1 MTNSNAT
8 SLPHGRWDIYGP
20 VHKGLRLAA
29 TDLMIRL
36 GRADP
41 LDEEAMK
48 AVLGDLAAHLALA
61 ATHLAHEEAH
71 IHPALAE
78 RNAAAATRLSS
89 QHADHRT
96 AFAELDRLI
105 GAAALAAPHAAA
117 ARMRELYLA
126 FSAFV
131 ADDLVH
137 MHEEETVTWPLLC
150 ALFSDEQLAEIEM
163 SIIATLSPEENVG
176 FMRLMI
182 PAMNRQERAA
192 LLGGVKASAPP
203 EAFAAVLEAAA
214 RPTLS
219 DGEFAELGRDLAL
232 AA

>member
-1 MTNSNAT
+1 MNSSKTAA
-8 SLPHGRWDIYGP
+8 LPHGRWDLYGP

-36 GRADP
+36 GRVDP
-41 LDEEAMK
+41 LDAEALNG
-48 AVLGDLAAHLALA
+48 ALDQLAAHLALA
-61 ATHLAHEEAH
+61 AAHLDHEETH
-71 IHPALAE
+71 IHPALAG
-78 RNAAAATRLSS
+78 RNPAAAARLSS

-105 GAAALAAPHAAA
+105 GAAERAGPADAA
-117 ARMRELYLA
+117 ARTRELYLA

-131 ADDLVH
+131 ADDLTH
-137 MHEEETVTWPLLC
+137 MHEEETITWPLLC
-150 ALFSDEQLAEIEM
+150 ALFTDEQLAEIEM
-163 SIIATLSPEENVG
+163 NIISSLSPQENVG

-192 LLGGVKASAPP
+192 LLGGMKASAPA
-203 EAFAAVLEAAA
+203 EAFAAVLEGAA

-219 DGEFAELGRDLAL
+219 ADEFDDLGRAL